1 MFKHILLPVDTDAP
15 HQARSRAEAI
25 RVRAAGG
32 EDEVAPISH
41 SKMMEAALVKAGAS
55 VETLY
60 YPNEGHGFYLE
71 ANRAEY
77 ARRLLAFLSRHL
89 GGGVA
94 TAPTEGA
101 KGKAP

>member
-1 MFKHILLPVDTDAP
+1 MRKDLGFAFCREESDRNPFVAGPLKRTDCSLVSDGA
-15 HQARSRAEAI
+15 
-25 RVRAAGG
+25 
-32 EDEVAPISH
+32 
-41 SKMMEAALVKAGAS
+41 AALVKAGAS